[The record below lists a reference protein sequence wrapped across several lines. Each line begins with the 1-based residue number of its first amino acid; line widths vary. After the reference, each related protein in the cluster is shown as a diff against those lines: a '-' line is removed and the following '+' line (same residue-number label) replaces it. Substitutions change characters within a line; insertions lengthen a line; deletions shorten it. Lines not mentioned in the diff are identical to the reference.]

1 MKTRILVAAIGLP
14 LLLIVLLAMPPIA
27 TAILLAAMCLI
38 AVHEL
43 LVGTDI
49 CKDVPVVVVAALMAL
64 FVCLWSSGSRNLVH
78 AVGGIWLFFMALF
91 GLMIATHG
99 KLPLQTICV
108 AAFGG
113 LIIPLML
120 SALTRILTHDFGRF
134 YILVPLI
141 FAFATD
147 SAAYF
152 AGRFLGKHKMA
163 PIISPHKTWEGVA
176 GGVLGCVVIM
186 LIYCMV
192 LDFSF
197 DFRVNYGYAVLYAV
211 LGSVTCVLGDLS
223 FSVIKRQTGIKD
235 FGTLLP
241 GHGGI
246 LDRFDSMVFVAPLA
260 EVLIMLL
267 PLFRK

>member
-14 LLLIVLLAMPPIA
+14 LLLIVLLAMPPVA

-43 LVGTDI
+43 LVGTEL
-49 CKDVPVVVVAALMAL
+49 CKDLRVVGVTALMAL
-64 FVCLWSSGSRNLVH
+64 FVCLWSSGNQNLVH
-78 AVGGIWLFFMALF
+78 AVGGIWLFFLLLF
-91 GLMIATHG
+91 GLMIASHG

-108 AAFGG
+108 AAFSG
-113 LIIPLML
+113 LIVPLLL
-120 SALTRILTHDFGRF
+120 SALTRILTMDFGRF

-152 AGRFLGKHKMA
+152 AGRFLGRHKMA

-176 GGVLGCVVIM
+176 GGVLGCVAIM
-186 LIYCMV
+186 LIYCAV
-192 LDFSF
+192 LDLGF
-197 DFRVNYGYAVLYAV
+197 DFRVNYGYAALYAV
-211 LGSVTCVLGDLS
+211 LGSVTCVVGDLS

-260 EVLIMLL
+260 EVLIAML
-267 PLFRK
+267 PLFQK